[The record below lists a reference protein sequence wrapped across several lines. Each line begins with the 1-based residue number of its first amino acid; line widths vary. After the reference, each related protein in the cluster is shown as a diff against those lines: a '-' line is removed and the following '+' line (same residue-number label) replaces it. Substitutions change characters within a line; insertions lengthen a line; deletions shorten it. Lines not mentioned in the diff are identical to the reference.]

1 MESSQKNSTIP
12 DQIQKQHDTEERE
25 KQKNGL
31 RDKNQESE
39 NQEKEKQDAA
49 KDAKNNAENHD
60 VTESGQMTLNQSK
73 YKHKIHLL
81 NIIGEIEGHEC
92 LPANSKTTKYEHV
105 LPILADIEDNEA
117 IDGMLILLN
126 TVGGDVEA
134 GLAIA
139 EMISS
144 IHKPVVTLVLG
155 GGHSIGV
162 PLSVS
167 GDYSFIV
174 PTATMVVHPI
184 RMNGTVIG
192 VKQNYEYIERMQD
205 RIVDFT
211 VAHSRIRED
220 RLREI
225 MMNNKQLVKDVGSML
240 VGEEAVKEGLIDAVG
255 GIHEAM
261 EYLHKRIEELAG

>member
-1 MESSQKNSTIP
+1 MEQKEQS
-12 DQIQKQHDTEERE
+12 KEERAYKE
-25 KQKNGL
+25 RQKEEVTGNLIKENGQL
-31 RDKNQESE
+31 
-39 NQEKEKQDAA
+39 
-49 KDAKNNAENHD
+49 
-60 VTESGQMTLNQSK
+60 TLSGNSF
-73 YKHKIHLL
+73 HHRIHLL

-92 LPANSKTTKYEHV
+92 LPSNSKTTKYEHV
-105 LPILADIEDNEA
+105 LPVLAEIEDNDR

-134 GLAIA
+134 GLAMA

-162 PLSVS
+162 PLAVS

-184 RMNGTVIG
+184 RMNGMVIG

-205 RIVDFT
+205 RIIAFT
-211 VAHSRIRED
+211 VTHSGIEEK
-220 RLREI
+220 RLRSI
-225 MMNNKQLVKDVGSML
+225 MMNNEQLVKDIGSML
-240 VGEEAVKEGLIDAVG
+240 VGREAVDEQLIDAVG

-261 EYLHKRIEELAG
+261 EYLHHLIEQQK

>member
-1 MESSQKNSTIP
+1 MEKKEPSK
-12 DQIQKQHDTEERE
+12 EERSYKE
-25 KQKNGL
+25 RQKEEITGNL
-31 RDKNQESE
+31 IK
-39 NQEKEKQDAA
+39 
-49 KDAKNNAENHD
+49 
-60 VTESGQMTLNQSK
+60 ESGQLMLNGNS
-73 YKHKIHLL
+73 YHHRIHLL

-92 LPANSKTTKYEHV
+92 LPSTSKTTKYEHV
-105 LPILADIEDNEA
+105 LPILAEIEDNDQL
-117 IDGMLILLN
+117 DGMLVLLN

-184 RMNGTVIG
+184 RMNGMVIG

-205 RIVDFT
+205 RIISFT
-211 VAHSRIRED
+211 VTHSGIKEE
-220 RLREI
+220 RLRNI
-225 MMNNKQLVKDVGSML
+225 MMNNEQLVKDIGSML

-255 GIHEAM
+255 GVHEAM
-261 EYLHKRIEELAG
+261 ECLHRLIKENKNK

>member
-1 MESSQKNSTIP
+1 MEENMEKKEPSK
-12 DQIQKQHDTEERE
+12 EERSYKE
-25 KQKNGL
+25 RQKEEITGNL
-31 RDKNQESE
+31 VK
-39 NQEKEKQDAA
+39 
-49 KDAKNNAENHD
+49 
-60 VTESGQMTLNQSK
+60 ESGQFMLNGNS
-73 YKHKIHLL
+73 HHHRIHLL

-92 LPANSKTTKYEHV
+92 LPSSSKTTKYEHV
-105 LPILADIEDNEA
+105 LPILAEIEDNDQ
-117 IDGMLILLN
+117 IDGMLVLLN

-184 RMNGTVIG
+184 RMNGMVIG

-205 RIVDFT
+205 RIISFT
-211 VAHSRIRED
+211 VTHSGIEED
-220 RLREI
+220 RLRNI
-225 MMNNKQLVKDVGSML
+225 MMNNEQLVKDIGSML

-255 GIHEAM
+255 GVHEAM
-261 EYLHKRIEELAG
+261 ECLHRLIKENQNK

>member
-1 MESSQKNSTIP
+1 MEEKETSTTERSYKERQKEDLVSQLIKNSG
-12 DQIQKQHDTEERE
+12 QFM
-25 KQKNGL
+25 L
-31 RDKNQESE
+31 
-39 NQEKEKQDAA
+39 
-49 KDAKNNAENHD
+49 
-60 VTESGQMTLNQSK
+60 TESPYQ
-73 YKHKIHLL
+73 HRIHLL

-92 LPANSKTTKYEHV
+92 LPSNTKTTKYEHV
-105 LPILADIEDNEA
+105 LPVLAEIEDNRQ

-134 GLAIA
+134 GLAMA

-162 PLSVS
+162 PLAVS

-205 RIVDFT
+205 RIIAFT
-211 VAHSRIRED
+211 VSHSDIEEG
-220 RLREI
+220 RLRKI
-225 MMNNKQLVKDVGSML
+225 MMNNEQLVKDIGSML
-240 VGEEAVKEGLIDAVG
+240 VGKEAVSEGLIDAVG

-261 EYLHKRIEELAG
+261 EYLHHLIEEKK